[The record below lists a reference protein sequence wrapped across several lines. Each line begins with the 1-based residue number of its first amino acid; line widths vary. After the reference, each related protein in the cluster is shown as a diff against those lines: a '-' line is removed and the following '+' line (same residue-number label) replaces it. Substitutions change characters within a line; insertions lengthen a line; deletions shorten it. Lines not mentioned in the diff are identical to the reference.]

1 VFCICLI
8 KKITMKNL
16 MMASFYIS
24 SVFLIACSGN
34 DSPSSDP
41 SIQPA
46 AQNIVPGAGLTTDS
60 LKSIN
65 NNAPVVMN
73 AEPLNPATNKSVTPI
88 PGQKTGS
95 IASGAGLN
103 PAHGQPGHRCDIA
116 VGMPLN
122 SPPVKENAKQSSVQT
137 VAAPV
142 APAPVNTAPVNTTPV
157 NNAASDGSVK
167 LNPAHGQPGHDCAVQ
182 VGAPLK
188 N

>member
-1 VFCICLI
+1 MPGYVFCICLI

-16 MMASFYIS
+16 IMTSFYIS

-41 SIQPA
+41 SIKPP
-46 AQNIVPGAGLTTDS
+46 AQNIAPTAGFTTDS

-65 NNAPVVMN
+65 SNAAVVMN
-73 AEPLNPATNKSVTPI
+73 KEPVSQATNKSVTTVPAE
-88 PGQKTGS
+88 KAGS
-95 IASGAGLN
+95 IATGAGLN

-122 SPPVKENAKQSSVQT
+122 SAPVKANAKQPTVQT

-142 APAPVNTAPVNTTPV
+142 AQAPVSTTTPV
-157 NNAASDGSVK
+157 NNAASAGNAR

>member
-1 VFCICLI
+1 
-8 KKITMKNL
+8 MKNL
-16 MMASFYIS
+16 IMTSFYIS

-41 SIQPA
+41 SIQPP
-46 AQNIVPGAGLTTDS
+46 AQNIAPIAGYTTDS
-60 LKSIN
+60 LKTIN
-65 NNAPVVMN
+65 SNTPVVMN
-73 AEPLNPATNKSVTPI
+73 AEPVSQGNNKSVTTAPA
-88 PGQKTGS
+88 QKAGS
-95 IASGAGLN
+95 IATGAGLN

-122 SPPVKENAKQSSVQT
+122 SPPVKANTKQPSVQT
-137 VAAPV
+137 VATPV
-142 APAPVNTAPVNTTPV
+142 AQAPISTAPVNVNTSPV
-157 NNAASDGSVK
+157 NNSGNAGNVK